1 MLEWLCTRYVPILR
15 TLTQTSDKIVSR
27 TYRKAMTRTAKLE
40 LELVSARDTDW
51 LNHWFFF
58 LSGEIDVL
66 KALNI
71 NSQMEGVKSVEGFA
85 KETGEAYNF
94 YGDIPMLEIPH
105 KLLDR
110 IRSLLLL
117 TWRVI
122 LIANVKLSNV
132 TVGTLFSVN
141 SVSGGKRL
149 SYLNPSSMTACVG
162 SNYELE
168 NFLKN
173 ARNQKLKGCYDI

>member
-1 MLEWLCTRYVPILR
+1 M
-15 TLTQTSDKIVSR
+15 
-27 TYRKAMTRTAKLE
+27 
-40 LELVSARDTDW
+40 
-51 LNHWFFF
+51 
-58 LSGEIDVL
+58 

-94 YGDIPMLEIPH
+94 YGDIPRLEIPH

-132 TVGTLFSVN
+132 AVGTLFSVN

-173 ARNQKLKGCYDI
+173 VRNQNLKVAMIFIPVQRSPC

>member
-1 MLEWLCTRYVPILR
+1 
-15 TLTQTSDKIVSR
+15 
-27 TYRKAMTRTAKLE
+27 
-40 LELVSARDTDW
+40 
-51 LNHWFFF
+51 
-58 LSGEIDVL
+58 
-66 KALNI
+66 
-71 NSQMEGVKSVEGFA
+71 MEGVKSVEGFA

>member
-1 MLEWLCTRYVPILR
+1 M
-15 TLTQTSDKIVSR
+15 
-27 TYRKAMTRTAKLE
+27 
-40 LELVSARDTDW
+40 
-51 LNHWFFF
+51 
-58 LSGEIDVL
+58 

-94 YGDIPMLEIPH
+94 YRDIPRLEIPH

-110 IRSLLLL
+110 MRSLLLL
-117 TWRVI
+117 TWRVV

-173 ARNQKLKGCYDI
+173 ARNQNLKVAMIFNPV